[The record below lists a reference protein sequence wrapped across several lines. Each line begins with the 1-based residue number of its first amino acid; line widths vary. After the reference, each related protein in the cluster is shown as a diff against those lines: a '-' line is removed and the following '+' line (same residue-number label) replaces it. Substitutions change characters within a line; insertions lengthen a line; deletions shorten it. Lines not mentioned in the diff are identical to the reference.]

1 MFHLRHREMTPTLQD
16 ALVLLGLLIDGW
28 AIIST
33 SVRKWIALY
42 ERSFG
47 LTPPLSELKRVAYVL
62 NGLRRYL

>member
-1 MFHLRHREMTPTLQD
+1 MFHLRHGEMTPTLQD

-33 SVRKWIALY
+33 SVRRWITLC

-62 NGLRRYL
+62 NGFRRYL